1 MIDLIELDPAELA
14 RIHDVPTEQVCCRYC
29 RLANRHPLVDRDKRP
44 YAMVCGYWHK
54 AVDLKA
60 CCTSWQP
67 RKESKEMAEKEMLE
81 SRKEMAD
88 KEELKNCAELTA
100 TPVINANLESG
111 AMLINM
117 ERGAALT
124 LNITVDMED
133 GDD

>member
-14 RIHDVPTEQVCCRYC
+14 RIHDVPTELVRCRHCRFARHEYVEGGLAYC
-29 RLANRHPLVDRDKRP
+29 TYCAYWEDNVDP
-44 YAMVCGYWHK
+44 
-54 AVDLKA
+54 KA

-67 RKESKEMAEKEMLE
+67 RKESE
-81 SRKEMAD
+81 EMAD
-88 KEELKNCAELTA
+88 KEELKSCEELTA
-100 TPVINANLESG
+100 TPVININLESG

-124 LNITVDMED
+124 INITADMEG

>member
-1 MIDLIELDPAELA
+1 MIDVSMVDPAELA

-67 RKESKEMAEKEMLE
+67 RKESE
-81 SRKEMAD
+81 EMAD
-88 KEELKNCAELTA
+88 KGELKSCEELTA
-100 TPVINANLESG
+100 TVTGAPVININLESG
-111 AMLINM
+111 AMLTINFWM
-117 ERGAALT
+117 DDA
-124 LNITVDMED
+124 ED
-133 GDD
+133 DDD

>member
-1 MIDLIELDPAELA
+1 MIDLIEIDPAELA

-67 RKESKEMAEKEMLE
+67 RRKESE
-81 SRKEMAD
+81 EMAD
-88 KEELKNCAELTA
+88 KEMTLTPELEA
-100 TPVINANLESG
+100 TVTSAPVININLESG
-111 AMLINM
+111 AMLTINFWTDS
-117 ERGAALT
+117 A
-124 LNITVDMED
+124 ED